1 MICWCGYNKARDRN
15 CRPSHPVDNI
25 RHRHQCS
32 YFIIVY
38 VLMSSFR
45 NSLSQFQNSFH
56 IFFSFHFEF
65 IWIIEAEQ
73 KTKFVENEIFQMM
86 NAGPIKMQIMF
97 YNWWISEKL
106 TLVLWRFRTKII
118 QQYLSA
124 NCRYH
129 GGHFVWALK

>member
-1 MICWCGYNKARDRN
+1 MNCNDDSHIENYKFIEADLAVISDMLIGGYNKARDRN

-97 YNWWISEKL
+97 YN
-106 TLVLWRFRTKII
+106 
-118 QQYLSA
+118 
-124 NCRYH
+124 
-129 GGHFVWALK
+129 